1 MSLYPPDV
9 DDDVDEPVR
18 SRARV
23 LFVAGIGPLFVGYV
37 GVVVT
42 LALVIS
48 VATKA
53 DVSTLAVLSA
63 AMPGWLAAYQVP
75 LTLDGHDLGA
85 LPLLP
90 TLLIM
95 MLIGRAVTNAADRL
109 GIEYARDTL
118 PIIATVTTTHA
129 IAGVVLTEVTS
140 LSSIAAGL
148 LVPAGIAAL
157 SAVISLA
164 RQGYLDD
171 LFDRIDELAVHGLWA
186 GLIGLGAMIGVGT
199 GVFLL
204 GLGMSFTTAADLF
217 APGIGDSVGML
228 LLSVAYLPNAIVGG
242 MSFAAGPGV
251 TIGQLTATPLHFAG
265 GPLPG
270 VPVLAAVPESGA
282 PWWPLFFLLPLGVGA
297 FVGWFLR
304 DVSEDP
310 IARLRAVGAAA
321 VVVAGGCL
329 LLAIGA
335 GGRLAEGIF
344 DPLSMHPWSLG
355 LAMLLWIALPA
366 ATVAW
371 WAGPR
376 LVLEPSR
383 GLLDDAIEAE
393 AASDA
398 EDDDAEEDDSE
409 EPGDPEE
416 PAAEA
421 DDEPEDPEDSEDH
434 PEPEGTAESGGLR
447 DKSGAG
453 PEDKTDTAAG
463 GLRDKTDTVLEAE
476 PASRQDK
483 TGTAPDASTEPDLPD
498 EIDK

>member
-9 DDDVDEPVR
+9 EDDVDEPIR

-23 LFVAGIGPLFVGYV
+23 LLVAGIGPLFVGYA
-37 GVVVT
+37 GVVVV

-53 DVSTLAVLSA
+53 DVSTVSVLSA

-75 LTLDGHDLGA
+75 LRLDGHDLGA

-90 TLLIM
+90 TLLIIL
-95 MLIGRAVTNAADRL
+95 LIGRAVTNAADR
-109 GIEYARDTL
+109 IEVDSARDTL
-118 PIIATVTTTHA
+118 PIIATVSATHA
-129 IAGVVLTEVTS
+129 IAGGVLAEVTS
-140 LSSIAAGL
+140 SASLAAGL
-148 LVPAGIAAL
+148 LVPAGVAAL
-157 SAVISLA
+157 AAVIGLA

-171 LFDRIDELAVHGLWA
+171 VFDRVDELAVHGLWA
-186 GLIGLGAMIGVGT
+186 GLIGLGTMIGVGT
-199 GVFLL
+199 CLVLL
-204 GLGMSFTTAADLF
+204 GLGTSFTTAAGLF
-217 APGIGDSVGML
+217 SPGIGDSVGMF
-228 LLSVAYLPNAIVGG
+228 LLSVAYLPNAVVGG

-251 TIGQLTATPLHFAG
+251 TIGQLTATPLYFTG

-270 VPVLAAVPESGA
+270 VPVLAALPETGA
-282 PWWPLFFLLPLGVGA
+282 AWWPVFFLLPLGVGA
-297 FVGWFLR
+297 FVGWILR
-304 DVSEDP
+304 DASEDP

-335 GGRLAEGIF
+335 GGRLADGMF

-376 LVLEPSR
+376 LVLVPSR

-393 AASDA
+393 AAA
-398 EDDDAEEDDSE
+398 EAAEEPEDLTDSAEAQDAEEEPAE
-409 EPGDPEE
+409 EQEAGPPAEPVAQDTDEQAEDNDESDLPEE
-416 PAAEA
+416 IE
-421 DDEPEDPEDSEDH
+421 
-434 PEPEGTAESGGLR
+434 
-447 DKSGAG
+447 K
-453 PEDKTDTAAG
+453 
-463 GLRDKTDTVLEAE
+463 
-476 PASRQDK
+476 
-483 TGTAPDASTEPDLPD
+483 
-498 EIDK
+498 

>member
-9 DDDVDEPVR
+9 EDDVDEPIR

-23 LFVAGIGPLFVGYV
+23 LLVAGIGPLFVGYA
-37 GVVVT
+37 GVVVV

-53 DVSTLAVLSA
+53 DVSTVSVLSA

-75 LTLDGHDLGA
+75 LRLDGHDLGA

-90 TLLIM
+90 TLLIIL
-95 MLIGRAVTNAADRL
+95 LIGRAVTNAADR
-109 GIEYARDTL
+109 IEVDSARDTL
-118 PIIATVTTTHA
+118 PIIATVSATHA
-129 IAGVVLTEVTS
+129 IAGGVLAEVTS
-140 LSSIAAGL
+140 SASLAAGL
-148 LVPAGIAAL
+148 LVPAGVAAL
-157 SAVISLA
+157 AAVIGLA

-171 LFDRIDELAVHGLWA
+171 VFDRVDELAVHGLWA
-186 GLIGLGAMIGVGT
+186 GLIGLGTMIGVGT
-199 GVFLL
+199 CLVLL
-204 GLGMSFTTAADLF
+204 GLGTSFTTAAGLF
-217 APGIGDSVGML
+217 SPGIGDSVGMF
-228 LLSVAYLPNAIVGG
+228 LLSVAYLPNAVVGG

-251 TIGQLTATPLHFAG
+251 TIGQLTATPLHFTG

-270 VPVLAAVPESGA
+270 VPVLAALPETGA
-282 PWWPLFFLLPLGVGA
+282 AWWPVFFLLPLGVGA
-297 FVGWFLR
+297 FVGWILR
-304 DVSEDP
+304 DASEDP

-335 GGRLAEGIF
+335 GGRLADGMF

-376 LVLEPSR
+376 LVLVPSR

-393 AASDA
+393 AAA
-398 EDDDAEEDDSE
+398 EAAEEPEDLTDSAEAQDAEE
-409 EPGDPEE
+409 E
-416 PAAEA
+416 PAE
-421 DDEPEDPEDSEDH
+421 EQE
-434 PEPEGTAESGGLR
+434 
-447 DKSGAG
+447 AG
-453 PEDKTDTAAG
+453 PP
-463 GLRDKTDTVLEAE
+463 AE
-476 PASRQDK
+476 PVAQD
-483 TGTAPDASTEPDLPD
+483 TDEQAEDNDEPDLPE
-498 EIDK
+498 EIEK